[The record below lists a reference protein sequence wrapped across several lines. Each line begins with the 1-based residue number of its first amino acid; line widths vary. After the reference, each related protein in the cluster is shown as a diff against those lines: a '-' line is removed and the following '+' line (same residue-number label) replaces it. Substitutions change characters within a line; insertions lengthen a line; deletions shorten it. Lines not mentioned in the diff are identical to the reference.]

1 MDKIQFFQLSLQE
14 LETIIRQAV
23 ATELKVVNLKTPTPK
38 EHLDEILTRT
48 EVSKLLKVSM
58 TTLFH
63 WHNQEILTNYKVK
76 RRVYYKKS
84 DVMRKFNNLNNV
96 A

>member
-14 LETIIRQAV
+14 LEAIIRQAV
-23 ATELKVVNLKTPTPK
+23 ATELKVVNMKTPTPK
-38 EHLDEILTRT
+38 ENLDEILTRT
-48 EVSKLLKVSM
+48 EVSKLLKISM

-63 WHNQEILTNYKVK
+63 WHNQEILVNRKVG

-84 DVMRKFNNLNNV
+84 DVMDKLNNLNDV

>member
-1 MDKIQFFQLSLQE
+1 MENIHFFQLSIQE
-14 LETIIRQAV
+14 LQTIIRQAV

-38 EHLDEILTRT
+38 ENLDEILTRD

-63 WHNQEILTNYKVK
+63 WKKNGTLTNYGVG

-84 DVMRKFNNLNNV
+84 DVMGKLNNLNDV